1 MKKVL
6 FSMVLLVFS
15 VTMNAQEN
23 EVKRTVFSNFHFELK
38 ALYGTKQHGMSP
50 LSANM
55 QLSYEFANRWSL
67 QATAE
72 ACHTLF
78 KADDKK
84 WWTKDISL
92 GGGLAY
98 AWYEGKGERFD
109 VRLQVLNTVG
119 SPDRKYTTFDI
130 GTTWYGHSS
139 KQALAPVLGI
149 GFRHQ
154 KSHTDGVSN
163 WSGIY
168 GTIGVRF

>member
-1 MKKVL
+1 MKSL
-6 FSMVLLVFS
+6 ISMVLLVSS

-78 KADDKK
+78 KADEKK
-84 WWTKDISL
+84 
-92 GGGLAY
+92 GG
-98 AWYEGKGERFD
+98 
-109 VRLQVLNTVG
+109 
-119 SPDRKYTTFDI
+119 
-130 GTTWYGHSS
+130 
-139 KQALAPVLGI
+139 
-149 GFRHQ
+149 Q
-154 KSHTDGVSN
+154 KTS
-163 WSGIY
+163 
-168 GTIGVRF
+168 R